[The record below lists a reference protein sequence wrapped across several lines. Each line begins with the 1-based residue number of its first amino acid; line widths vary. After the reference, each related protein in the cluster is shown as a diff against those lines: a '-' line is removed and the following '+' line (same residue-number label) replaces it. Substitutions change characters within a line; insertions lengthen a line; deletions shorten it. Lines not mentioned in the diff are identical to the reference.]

1 MGWVQKEDL
10 QDVGFP
16 ILCSPLPRGTHQQLI
31 HSGHSGVVPVQAPS
45 HHFLQ
50 PLQPQA
56 KPWHASHRGQ
66 GGSEHPPH
74 TPTVPRAG
82 PWGLAVWELTYLV
95 SLDKLVLGDLGL
107 QGRHL
112 VRNVALQ

>member
-1 MGWVQKEDL
+1 MWGASSFAPL
-10 QDVGFP
+10 SLGALTRSSFIQDTAGSC
-16 ILCSPLPRGTHQQLI
+16 LCRP
-31 HSGHSGVVPVQAPS
+31 
-45 HHFLQ
+45 

-82 PWGLAVWELTYLV
+82 PWGPAVWELTYLV
-95 SLDKLVLGDLGL
+95 SLDKSVLGDLGL
-107 QGRHL
+107 QGKHL
-112 VRNVALQ
+112 VGNVALQ